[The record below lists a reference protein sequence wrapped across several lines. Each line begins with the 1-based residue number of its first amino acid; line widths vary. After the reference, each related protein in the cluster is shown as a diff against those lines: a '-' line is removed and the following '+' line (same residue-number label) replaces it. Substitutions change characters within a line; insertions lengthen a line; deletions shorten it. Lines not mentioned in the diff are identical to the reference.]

1 MSNINRYN
9 YETYFLLY
17 VDNELSAVEK
27 NSVDEFVQS
36 NPDLGEELA
45 MLFQTVL
52 QKDDILLNK
61 KMSLYKK
68 EPLSA
73 DVREKLLLYVD
84 NELNE
89 VEKRELSALIN
100 SSTSVSE
107 EWNMIQSAKLFPES
121 TIVYEDKKSLYRTE
135 KGRLAF
141 LPWRN

>member
-61 KMSLYKK
+61 KFFILYIKIIIFMINIK
-68 EPLSA
+68 FYFN
-73 DVREKLLLYVD
+73 VI
-84 NELNE
+84 
-89 VEKRELSALIN
+89 LI
-100 SSTSVSE
+100 
-107 EWNMIQSAKLFPES
+107 IG
-121 TIVYEDKKSLYRTE
+121 I
-135 KGRLAF
+135 
-141 LPWRN
+141 